1 MPGSE
6 PTNAVMLWFGLRSLG
21 AEAGAEDLWDS
32 LQCFRNGH
40 YYREENPVLGRCS
53 AKQLLCIQAL
63 F

>member
-1 MPGSE
+1 MPVSR
-6 PTNAVMLWFGLRSLG
+6 PMNAVMLWFGLRSLG

-40 YYREENPVLGRCS
+40 YREENPVLGRSS
-53 AKQLLCIQAL
+53 AQQLLCIQAL